1 MRTVGGEREADRDA
15 MMRTTRGHLLLKKA
29 ALIAAAAIGGAF
41 LPAAPALASNAGTTV
56 HMSVPLAGST
66 LTCGTTVLTATGG
79 TARLVFHES
88 TDAQGIFHLT
98 GTGALNHATFQDA
111 TGSTYSVSGAS
122 WFGGSA
128 RDPDANEP
136 IAFTSTDKF
145 VIRTAT
151 GGVFGMVNGIEHIS
165 PSGKVFAFDFGN
177 CSD

>member
-1 MRTVGGEREADRDA
+1 M
-15 MMRTTRGHLLLKKA
+15 LKKA

-41 LPAAPALASNAGTTV
+41 LAAAPALASNAGTTV
-56 HMSVPLAGST
+56 HMSVPLVDAGLT

-79 TARLVFHES
+79 TASLVFHES

-98 GTGALNHATFQDA
+98 GTGTLTHATLQDA
-111 TGSTYSVSGAS
+111 AGSTYSVSGAN

-151 GGVFGMVNGIEHIS
+151 GGVFGMVNVIEHIS
-165 PSGKVFAFDFGN
+165 PSGKFFSFDFGN

>member
-1 MRTVGGEREADRDA
+1 M
-15 MMRTTRGHLLLKKA
+15 LKKA

-41 LPAAPALASNAGTTV
+41 LAAAPALASNAGTTV
-56 HMSVPLAGST
+56 HMSVPLADAGLT
-66 LTCGTTVLTATGG
+66 VTCGTTVLTGTGG
-79 TARLVFHES
+79 TASLVFHES

-98 GTGALNHATFQDA
+98 GTGTFNRATFEDA
-111 TGSTYSVSGAS
+111 AGNSYSVSGAN

-128 RDPDANEP
+128 YDPDANEP

-151 GGVFGMVNGIEHIS
+151 GGVFGMVNVTEHIS
-165 PSGKVFAFDFGN
+165 PNGTYFEFDFGN